1 MLMELTLL
9 VILADLEQF
18 VDVILTKSFLDNEC
32 VALNDVRD
40 YMLKS
45 AKINKPLQRM
55 GIQDRSELAWKQAWQ
70 ECESFPSWGTRF
82 SLWYLRCC

>member
-18 VDVILTKSFLDNEC
+18 VDVILTKSLLDNEC

-40 YMLKS
+40 YMQ
-45 AKINKPLQRM
+45 IWR
-55 GIQDRSELAWKQAWQ
+55 I
-70 ECESFPSWGTRF
+70 
-82 SLWYLRCC
+82 

>member
-40 YMLKS
+40 YMQ
-45 AKINKPLQRM
+45 IWR
-55 GIQDRSELAWKQAWQ
+55 I
-70 ECESFPSWGTRF
+70 
-82 SLWYLRCC
+82 

>member
-1 MLMELTLL
+1 MLVKLTLL

-40 YMLKS
+40 CVLNRLR
-45 AKINKPLQRM
+45 IDKPLQRM
-55 GIQDRSELAWKQAWQ
+55 GIRDR
-70 ECESFPSWGTRF
+70 
-82 SLWYLRCC
+82 